1 MELQIL
7 DNEAE
12 IYKNLKPY
20 QYHGSIYGVA
30 PARRGF
36 LRPTG
41 DWNEEVVV
49 VKGTRVK
56 VVLNGETITDTDIK
70 EASISGTMDHNQH
83 PGLKRTSGHIG
94 FLGHGDVVRF
104 RNIRILPL

>member
-7 DNEAE
+7 DNDAD
-12 IYKNLKPY
+12 IYKHLKPY
-20 QYHGSIYGVA
+20 QYHGSIYGVV

-41 DWNEEVVV
+41 EWNEEVVV

-56 VVLNGETITDTDIK
+56 VILNGETITDADIK
-70 EASISGTMDHNQH
+70 EASINGTMDHNEH